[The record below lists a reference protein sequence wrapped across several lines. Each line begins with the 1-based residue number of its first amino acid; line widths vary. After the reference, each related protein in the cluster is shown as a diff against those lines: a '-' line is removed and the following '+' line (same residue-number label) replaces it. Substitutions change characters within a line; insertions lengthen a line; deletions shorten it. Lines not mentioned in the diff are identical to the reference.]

1 MAVKMFIKNIFFGL
15 ICFLLPI
22 LFMPADIS
30 FAKETGEVISV
41 EVAQV
46 KDKKDS
52 TSDEEEED
60 EEDC

>member
-1 MAVKMFIKNIFFGL
+1 
-15 ICFLLPI
+15 
-22 LFMPADIS
+22 MPADIS